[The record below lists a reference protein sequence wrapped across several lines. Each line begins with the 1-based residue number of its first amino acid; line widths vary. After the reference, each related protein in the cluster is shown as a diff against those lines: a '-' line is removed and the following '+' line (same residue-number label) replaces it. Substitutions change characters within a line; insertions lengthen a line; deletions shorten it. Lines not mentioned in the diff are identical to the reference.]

1 MRDAF
6 SALTRPIFKSTQIV
20 NPATKNMNI
29 KSAEFIKSA
38 TRPAEYPPVQLPE
51 IAFAGRSNVGKSS
64 LINTLVGRKRLV
76 RTSSTPG
83 RTQLI
88 NFFDINGKMG
98 FVDLPGYGYAKVPI
112 SVRKKWGP
120 MIETYLSGRKTLM
133 GVVVIMDIRRT
144 PRQEELNLLGWLD
157 HYTIPAIVVL
167 TKTDKLSKNKVNRQL
182 GENAR
187 ALSMDP
193 KDLILFSA
201 KTRRG
206 KDALWKAILSQ
217 VDTQNKE

>member
-1 MRDAF
+1 M
-6 SALTRPIFKSTQIV
+6 I
-20 NPATKNMNI
+20 I
-29 KSAEFIKSA
+29 KSAEFVKSA

-76 RTSSTPG
+76 RTSSIPG

-98 FVDLPGYGYAKVPI
+98 FVDLPGYGYAKVPV
-112 SVRKKWGP
+112 SVRRKWGP

-144 PRQEELNLLGWLD
+144 PRQEELNLLGWLG

-182 GENAR
+182 GENTR

-206 KDALWKAILSQ
+206 KDALWKAILSL
-217 VDTQNKE
+217 VDSQNKE